1 MGSKALGRKILRV
14 DARESFLVQM
24 RRLSPVLEVP
34 KTLMDRLSGVC
45 HLDVGGDMGEVGE
58 RESLRER
65 FGQSKSWGAQDNS
78 IISLASG

>member
-1 MGSKALGRKILRV
+1 
-14 DARESFLVQM
+14 
-24 RRLSPVLEVP
+24 
-34 KTLMDRLSGVC
+34 MDRLSGVC